1 MPQSVLDAIRMGV
14 WDYEPDDVDDE
25 VTDFIST
32 QALPGT
38 VEKLDVLAQRLESG
52 LPLWHP
58 SDRRTFDDGPVE

>member
-14 WDYEPDDVDDE
+14 WDYEPETRVEPEDYD
-25 VTDFIST
+25 ST

-38 VEKLDVLAQRLESG
+38 DEKLGVLAERLKMG

-58 SDRRTFDDGPVE
+58 SDRRSYDDSSIE